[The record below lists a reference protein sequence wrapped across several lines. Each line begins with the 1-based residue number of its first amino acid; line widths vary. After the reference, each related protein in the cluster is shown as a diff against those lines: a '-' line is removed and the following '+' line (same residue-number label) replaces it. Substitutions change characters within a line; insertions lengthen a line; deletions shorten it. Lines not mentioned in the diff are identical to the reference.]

1 MKRLFCGPKANA
13 NRSTIG
19 LSFLFS
25 ISSFACLSQEKP
37 KDSTQTIELHEVL
50 LQSTRVKDQ
59 SPFPFTNMTKEQIES
74 ANLGQDL
81 PILLDQLPSVVTTS
95 DAGAGVGYTG
105 IRVRGSD
112 ATRVNV
118 TINGIPYNDAESQ
131 GTFFV
136 DLPDFASSVEDIQLQ
151 RGVGTSTNGSG
162 AFGASLNLRTL
173 KPSTQGYASTS
184 HSVGSFG
191 TRKHSIS
198 LGSGIKKGFYAEGRL
213 SKIASDG
220 YIDRAFSDLKSFYT
234 EAGFVSDKTS
244 VKAMVFGGKEITYQS
259 WYGTPEAVVNND
271 LAGIRAFINRNYA
284 SDAEALNLLTSGR
297 TYNYYTYQNQVDNY
311 EQNHFQLHFSHRFN
325 ERWSAKLSGNFTPG
339 KGYYEEFKP
348 GESVGEYFPAS
359 LNASDEGDVIRRK
372 WAQSDFYALVY
383 ALNYNGKKWDLYLGG
398 GYNRYDG
405 SHFGEIIWNSFP
417 TALPI
422 RSKYYDSD
430 SDKQD
435 FNMYL
440 KAEWRLSK
448 KWIAFAD
455 AQLRDV
461 YYKANGLNSDLKS
474 LNQSNKYSFFNP
486 KAGLTYLWNDSSLI
500 YGSIAIANREPNGDD
515 LTKNPIEPKAEQLVD
530 FELGYKYR
538 NKKVVL
544 GANAYY
550 MAYNNQLVVTGALDD
565 VGDAIRQNV
574 DKSYRAGLEIQAGIE
589 LTRQLRWDVNAT
601 LSQNKIERYDYLVY
615 DTQYDPDTFE
625 TLLYAPVSTV
635 YKDTDISFSPNLTAA
650 STILFA
656 PLKGLSVGLI
666 SKYVGKQYLDNTQT
680 DSKSMEAYFVNN
692 VNISYK
698 WKPTWIGEIGLSVL
712 VNNLFDEKYV
722 SNGYTYSYYYRPVAS
737 NDAAVTENFYYPQAR
752 INFLA
757 GLTVKF

>member
-1 MKRLFCGPKANA
+1 MKHLFCGENANS

-19 LSFLFS
+19 LSLLFS
-25 ISSFACLSQEKP
+25 LCFFLCSSQEKP
-37 KDSTQTIELHEVL
+37 KDSTKTIELHEVL

-59 SPFPFTNMTKEQIES
+59 APFPFTNVTKQQIES
-74 ANLGQDL
+74 TNLGQDL

-173 KPSTQGYASTS
+173 KPATEGYAATS

-234 EAGFVSDKTS
+234 EAGFVNDKTS

-271 LAGIRAFINRNYA
+271 LPGMQAFIDRNFL
-284 SDAEALNLLTSGR
+284 SDADAQNLLTSGR
-297 TYNYYTYQNQVDNY
+297 TYNNYRYENQVDNY
-311 EQNHFQLHFSHRFN
+311 EQNHFQLHFSHKFSDK
-325 ERWSAKLSGNFTPG
+325 WSAKLSGNFTPG

-348 GESVGEYFPAS
+348 GESVGEYFPSAA
-359 LNASDEGDVIRRK
+359 NAADEGEVIRRK
-372 WAQSDFYALVY
+372 WAKSDFYAVVY
-383 ALNYNGKKWDLYLGG
+383 SLNYNSKNWDLYFGG

-405 SHFGEIIWNSFP
+405 NHFGEIIWNSFP
-417 TALPI
+417 TVLPI
-422 RSKYYDSD
+422 GSKYYDSD

-435 FNMYL
+435 FNLYL
-440 KAEWRLSK
+440 KGEWRITK

-455 AQLRDV
+455 VQFRDV
-461 YYKANGLNSDLKS
+461 YYKADGFNSDLKL
-474 LNQSNKYSFFNP
+474 LNTNQKYSFFNP
-486 KAGLTYLWNDSSLI
+486 KAGLTYLWNDKSSV
-500 YGSIAIANREPNGDD
+500 YGSMAIANREPNGDD
-515 LTKNPIEPKAEQLVD
+515 LTKNPVKPEAEQLID
-530 FELGYKYR
+530 FELGYKFR
-538 NKKVVL
+538 SKKFML

-550 MAYNNQLVVTGALDD
+550 MHYNNQLVVTGALDD

-574 DKSYRAGLEIQAGIE
+574 DKSYRAGIEIQAGIQ
-589 LTRQLRWDVNAT
+589 LIKRLRWDLNTT

-625 TLLYAPVSTV
+625 TVLYAPVSTV
-635 YKDTDISFSPNLTAA
+635 YKDTDISFSPNITAA
-650 STILFA
+650 STIVFT
-656 PLKGLSVGLI
+656 PVNNLSLGFI
-666 SKYVGKQYLDNTQT
+666 SKYVGKQYLDNTQI
-680 DSKSMEAYFVNN
+680 DSKSIDAYLVNN
-692 VNISYK
+692 LNVSYK
-698 WKPTWIGEIGLSVL
+698 WKPTWIGEIGLNVL

-737 NDAAVTENFYYPQAR
+737 NDAAVTENFYYPQAG